1 MPSIPDYIP
10 KWAVRIAVLII
21 FLLIIAAA
29 YSYFD
34 AAIGLLPGKG

>member
-10 KWAVRIAVLII
+10 KLAWRVAVFIIVL
-21 FLLIIAAA
+21 LLIAAA

-34 AAIGLLPGKG
+34 DAIRLLPGKG